1 MKPNNIKQKVEA
13 KAAKV
18 KGTVARKC
26 GKVCKALIAAFALAT
41 LFGCATAE
49 QPISNPS
56 LQAGKSQTQHVTM
69 NNSQV
74 NVFLGVKEATVGPTN
89 VEVELTGSKAAELPD
104 VSVLSQAQALESSG
118 TETYSPSNTPNNVPT
133 ATPTN
138 EVKTPIK
145 LTYGL
150 QAETPSGEAFVSSL
164 TDASVNGLVDYLKGG
179 KATGTMTVTK
189 KDGSTETVTCKDGS
203 CTRSNG
209 DCISCQPCSS
219 GQCSDGSC
227 SL

>member
-1 MKPNNIKQKVEA
+1 MKPSNVSKKVAA

-26 GKVCKALIAAFALAT
+26 GKVCKALIAAFALAS
-41 LFGCATAE
+41 LFGCATSE

-69 NNSQV
+69 NQSQV
-74 NVFLGVKEATVGPTN
+74 NVFIGVKEATVGPTN
-89 VEVELTGSKAAELPD
+89 EVKLAGSERAELPD
-104 VSVLSQAQALESSG
+104 ISVLAQAQALESSG
-118 TETYSPSNTPNNVPT
+118 TETYSPSNTPQNTPT

-150 QAETPSGEAFVSSL
+150 QADTPSGEAFVSSL
-164 TDASVNGLVDYLKGG
+164 TDASLNGLTNYLKDG

>member
-1 MKPNNIKQKVEA
+1 MKTKNIKRKVTA

-26 GKVCKALIAAFALAT
+26 GKVTKMLIAAFALAT
-41 LFGCATAE
+41 VFGCATAE

-69 NNSQV
+69 HNSQV
-74 NVFLGVKEATVGPTN
+74 NVFVGVKEATIGPTN
-89 VEVELTGSKAAELPD
+89 EVKLAGSERAELPD
-104 VSVLSQAQALESSG
+104 ISVLSQAQALESSG
-118 TETYSPSNTPNNVPT
+118 TETYSPANAPQNTPT

-150 QAETPSGEAFVSSL
+150 QAETPSGKSFVSSL
-164 TDASVNGLVDYLKGG
+164 TDASVSGLINTLQGG

-209 DCISCQPCSS
+209 DCITCKPCSG
-219 GQCSDGSC
+219 GQCSDGDC
-227 SL
+227 SI

>member
-1 MKPNNIKQKVEA
+1 MKTKNIKQKVAA

-26 GKVCKALIAAFALAT
+26 GKVCKAMIAVFALAT

-69 NNSQV
+69 HQSQV
-74 NVFLGVKEATVGPTN
+74 NIFLGVKEATVGPTN
-89 VEVELTGSKAAELPD
+89 DVKLTGSERAELPD
-104 VSVLSQAQALESSG
+104 ISVLAQAQALESSG

-150 QAETPSGEAFVSSL
+150 QADTPSGEAFLSSL
-164 TDASVNGLVDYLKGG
+164 TDASVSELVDYLKGG

-219 GQCSDGSC
+219 GQCSDGNG

>member
-1 MKPNNIKQKVEA
+1 MKTNSIKQKVSA

-26 GKVCKALIAAFALAT
+26 VKVMKALIAAFALAT
-41 LFGCATAE
+41 VFGCATAE

-74 NVFLGVKEATVGPTN
+74 NVFIGVKEATVGPTN
-89 VEVELTGSKAAELPD
+89 DVKLTGSERSELPD
-104 VSVLSQAQALESSG
+104 ISVLAQAQALESSG

-150 QAETPSGEAFVSSL
+150 QADTPSGESFVSSL

-227 SL
+227 SI

>member
-1 MKPNNIKQKVEA
+1 MKPNKIKQKVAA

-74 NVFLGVKEATVGPTN
+74 NVFVGVKEATIGPTN
-89 VEVELTGSKAAELPD
+89 DVKLTGSERAELPD
-104 VSVLSQAQALESSG
+104 ISVLSQAQALESSG

-133 ATPTN
+133 ATPSNTVDTKLDAKYN
-138 EVKTPIK
+138 DATKQAAGALESILAMLTPESQEAVKSLAASGKNGSVEVTKTDGTK
-145 LTYGL
+145 
-150 QAETPSGEAFVSSL
+150 
-164 TDASVNGLVDYLKGG
+164 ASVVCESGNCSL
-179 KATGTMTVTK
+179 
-189 KDGSTETVTCKDGS
+189 
-203 CTRSNG
+203 CT
-209 DCISCQPCSS
+209 
-219 GQCSDGSC
+219 DGSC
-227 SL
+227 SPQ

>member
-1 MKPNNIKQKVEA
+1 MKTNNIKQKVAA
-13 KAAKV
+13 KAAKT
-18 KGTVARKC
+18 KESVAKKC
-26 GKVCKALIAAFALAT
+26 GRACKAIIAVLALAS
-41 LFGCATAE
+41 LFGCATVD
-49 QPISNPS
+49 QPNTSPS
-56 LQAGKSQTQHVTM
+56 MQAGKSQTMTVHNDHSV
-69 NNSQV
+69 V
-74 NVFLGVKEATVGPTN
+74 NVFIGATEATVGPETN
-89 VEVELTGSKAAELPD
+89 EVKLAKSCAAND
-104 VSVLSQAQALESSG
+104 VTVMGQAQALESTG
-118 TETYSPSNTPNNVPT
+118 TETYSPSNTPQNTPT

-150 QAETPSGEAFVSSL
+150 QADTPSGEAFVSSL

>member
-1 MKPNNIKQKVEA
+1 MKTKNIKQKVAA

-49 QPISNPS
+49 QPISSPS

-69 NNSQV
+69 HQSQV
-74 NVFLGVKEATVGPTN
+74 NIFLGVKEATVGPTN
-89 VEVELTGSKAAELPD
+89 DVKLTGSERAELPD
-104 VSVLSQAQALESSG
+104 ISVLAQAQALESSG
-118 TETYSPSNTPNNVPT
+118 TETYSPSNTPNNIPT

-150 QAETPSGEAFVSSL
+150 QADTPSGEAFLSSL
-164 TDASVNGLVDYLKGG
+164 TDASVSGLVDYLKGG

-219 GQCSDGSC
+219 GQCSDGNG

>member
-1 MKPNNIKQKVEA
+1 MKTNNIKQKVAA

-69 NNSQV
+69 HQSQV
-74 NVFLGVKEATVGPTN
+74 NIFLGVKEATVGPTN
-89 VEVELTGSKAAELPD
+89 EVKLTGSERAELPD
-104 VSVLSQAQALESSG
+104 ISVLAQAQALESSG

-133 ATPTN
+133 ATPSNKVDTKLDAKYN
-138 EVKTPIK
+138 DATKQAAGALESILAMLTPESQEAVKSLAASGKNGSVEVTKTDGTK
-145 LTYGL
+145 
-150 QAETPSGEAFVSSL
+150 
-164 TDASVNGLVDYLKGG
+164 ASVVCENGNCSL
-179 KATGTMTVTK
+179 
-189 KDGSTETVTCKDGS
+189 
-203 CTRSNG
+203 CT
-209 DCISCQPCSS
+209 
-219 GQCSDGSC
+219 DGSC
-227 SL
+227 SPQ

>member
-1 MKPNNIKQKVEA
+1 MKTNNIKQKVAA

-69 NNSQV
+69 HQSQV
-74 NVFLGVKEATVGPTN
+74 NIFLGVKEATVGPTN
-89 VEVELTGSKAAELPD
+89 EVKLTGSERAELPD
-104 VSVLSQAQALESSG
+104 ISVLAQAQALESSG

-164 TDASVNGLVDYLKGG
+164 TDASVKGLVDYLKGG

-189 KDGSTETVTCKDGS
+189 KDGSTETVTCKDGT
-203 CTRSNG
+203 CTTSGGECITCG
-209 DCISCQPCSS
+209 DPGACSE
-219 GQCSDGSC
+219 CT
-227 SL
+227 LTR